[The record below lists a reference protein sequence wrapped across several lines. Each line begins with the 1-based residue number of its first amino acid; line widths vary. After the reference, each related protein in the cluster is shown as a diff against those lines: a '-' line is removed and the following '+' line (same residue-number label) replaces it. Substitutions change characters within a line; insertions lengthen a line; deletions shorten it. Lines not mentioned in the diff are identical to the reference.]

1 MQRLLRQQKSLFEV
15 THMIIP
21 IANQHSYYSIPRNQD
36 LKLTVPYK
44 CNAPS
49 RQLVIDWK
57 GDCFVCGCEAWLP
70 VTVGNIDSF
79 DSLANVWT
87 SNTAQALQADIDSGA
102 FSHCAVDRCGVMY
115 QDKLDSHHVV
125 SINVDES
132 CNLACPSCRPH
143 NIMMSEGTEFDRKL
157 AQVQHIRKLL
167 EQFEEPCHIVMSG
180 NGDPLA
186 SAVMRPLIKQFR
198 PNPNQTIRLFTNGL
212 LMEKQLSDSPIL
224 NHITQYFISIDAGS
238 AEVYHDVRRPG
249 RWSVLMHNLE
259 WLRSVQQQTGAEV
272 LLKFVLQQANHKDI
286 QNFCQLCINFG
297 FNGVVNR
304 LEDWGT
310 WSDFAAQDAVGNI
323 AHQDHAAAIKNL
335 RTAHDLYADQI
346 QFNASL
352 VELCKPRK

>member
-1 MQRLLRQQKSLFEV
+1 
-15 THMIIP
+15 MIIP
-21 IANQHSYYSIPRNQD
+21 IANQHSYRSIPRNKD
-36 LKLTVPYK
+36 LRLEIPYK

-79 DSLANVWT
+79 ESLADVWT
-87 SNTAQALQADIDSGA
+87 SSTAQALQADIDSGA

-115 QDKLDSHHVV
+115 QDRLDSQYVV

-143 NIMMSEGTEFDRKL
+143 SIMMSEGTEFDRKL
-157 AQVQHIRKLL
+157 AQAQHIRKLL
-167 EQFEEPCHIVMSG
+167 EQFKEPCHIVMSG

-198 PNPNQTIRLFTNGL
+198 PSAKQTIRLFTNGL
-212 LMEKQLSDSPIL
+212 LLEKQLTDSHIL
-224 NHITQYFISIDAGS
+224 NHITEYFISIDAGS
-238 AEVYHDVRRPG
+238 SEVYHDVRRPG
-249 RWSVLMHNLE
+249 RWSVLMQNLK
-259 WLRSVQQQTGAEV
+259 WLKLVKQRTGANV
-272 LLKFVLQQANHKDI
+272 LLKFVLQQANYTDV
-286 QNFCQLCINFG
+286 QNFCDLCIDFG
-297 FNGVVNR
+297 FDGVVNR

-310 WSDFAAQDAVGNI
+310 WPSFHVQDVVGNT
-323 AHQDHAAAIKNL
+323 AHPQHSAAIENL
-335 RTAHDLYADQI
+335 RKAHDAYADQI

-352 VELCKPRK
+352 VNLCKPRK

>member
-1 MQRLLRQQKSLFEV
+1 
-15 THMIIP
+15 MIIP
-21 IANQHSYYSIPRNQD
+21 IANQHSYLSIPRNKD

-79 DSLANVWT
+79 NSLADVWT
-87 SNTAQALQADIDSGA
+87 STAAQALQADIDSGA
-102 FSHCAVDRCGVMY
+102 FSHCAVDRCGVMH
-115 QDKLDSHHVV
+115 QNRLDSHYVV

-143 NIMMSEGTEFDRKL
+143 SIMMSEGTEFERKL
-157 AQVQHIRKLL
+157 AQVQHIRNVL
-167 EQFEEPCHIVMSG
+167 EQFEKPCHIVMSG

-198 PNPNQTIRLFTNGL
+198 PRANQTIRLFTNGL
-212 LMEKQLSDSPIL
+212 LLEKQLTDSHIL
-224 NHITQYFISIDAGS
+224 DHITQYFISIDAGS

-249 RWSVLMHNLE
+249 RWSVLMRNLE
-259 WLRSVQQQTGAEV
+259 WLKSVQQRTGAIV
-272 LLKFVLQQANHKDI
+272 LLKFVLQSANYKDI
-286 QNFCQLCINFG
+286 QNFCKLCIDFG
-297 FNGVVNR
+297 FNGVVNK

-310 WSDFAAQDAVGNI
+310 WSNFVTQDVIGNV
-323 AHQDHAAAIKNL
+323 DHPDHLAAIKSL
-335 RTAHDLYADQI
+335 RQTHGQYAGQI
-346 QFNASL
+346 QFNANL
-352 VELCKPRK
+352 VDLCQPRK